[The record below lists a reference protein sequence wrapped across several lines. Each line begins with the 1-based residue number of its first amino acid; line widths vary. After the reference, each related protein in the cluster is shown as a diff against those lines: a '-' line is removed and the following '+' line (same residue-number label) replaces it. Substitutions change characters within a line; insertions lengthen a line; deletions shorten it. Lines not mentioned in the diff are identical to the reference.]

1 MSGTKR
7 VWDHKGKPFY
17 ILSCCDKEVGHYKCQ
32 CNHEVFNLKY
42 ITETC
47 GCSHHR
53 NLRRKEKIVNDFRAQ
68 VRQQFAKNL
77 ITRDQFLEYRRIQE
91 TGMTNMFDARA
102 VSMLSGGELDRENL
116 KHIRDFY
123 AELTDIYEHE

>member
-1 MSGTKR
+1 MNASR
-7 VWDHKGKPFY
+7 Y
-17 ILSCCDKEVGHYKCQ
+17 QE
-32 CNHEVFNLKY
+32 
-42 ITETC
+42 
-47 GCSHHR
+47 
-53 NLRRKEKIVNDFRAQ
+53 
-68 VRQQFAKNL
+68 AKKL